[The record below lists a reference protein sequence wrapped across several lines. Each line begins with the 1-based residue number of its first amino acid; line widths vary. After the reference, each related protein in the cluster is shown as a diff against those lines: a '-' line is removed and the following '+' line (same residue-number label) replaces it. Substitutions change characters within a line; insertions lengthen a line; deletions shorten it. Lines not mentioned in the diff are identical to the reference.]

1 MFGRVLVANRGE
13 IALRVMR
20 SLRHMGVES
29 VAVFSEEDRHAPHV
43 LAADQARSLG
53 EPDPLEP
60 YLNVERVVAAALA
73 SGCQAIHPG
82 YGFLSENVAMA
93 EACDA
98 AGLVFVG
105 PPVQAI
111 RIMGDKLASRRAMK
125 AAGVKVVPGG
135 PEELGGTGGAGG
147 DREALI
153 AWAGEATFPL
163 MVKASAGGGG
173 KGMRVVRQLAD
184 LAAALELCASEA
196 QQAFGDD
203 TLYLERYLERSR
215 HIEIQVFGDHQGRVF
230 HLFER
235 ECSVQRRH
243 QKIIEESPSV
253 VVDKALRRRMG
264 EAAVEA
270 ARAVGYRGAG
280 TVEFLLDAS
289 GAFYFLEMNT
299 RLQVEHPV
307 TEEVLGVD
315 LVEAQIH
322 TAAGVPLSF
331 RPDELSL
338 RGHAMECRLYAE
350 DPAAGF
356 LPQAGR
362 LLLVRLPEGPGV
374 RVDGALRQGDV
385 VSDRYDPLLA
395 KIITW
400 GSDREQALAR
410 MERALEDTVILG
422 IPTNRDFLLD
432 VLRHDEFRAGRLS
445 TQFVEEHLHDWSPP
459 AQLPDEVVA
468 LAAVASE
475 ERLASG
481 TAAQDEPGPWARL
494 GHWRLLSD
502 G

>member
-13 IALRVMR
+13 IALRIIR
-20 SLRHMGVES
+20 SLRDMEVES
-29 VAVFSEEDRHAPHV
+29 VAVFSDEDRNAPHV

-53 EPDPLEP
+53 AADPVEP
-60 YLNVERVVAAALA
+60 YLNVERVVAAALE

-82 YGFLSENVAMA
+82 SGFLSENPAMA

-105 PPVQAI
+105 PTAEAM
-111 RIMGDKLASRRAMK
+111 RIMGDKLASRRAMQ
-125 AAGVKVVPGG
+125 AAGVSVVPGG
-135 PEELGGTGGAGG
+135 PEEPGAGR
-147 DREALI
+147 DRGALTS
-153 AWAGEATFPL
+153 WARQAGFPVL
-163 MVKASAGGGG
+163 VKASAGGGG
-173 KGMRVVRQLAD
+173 KGMRVVRQASE

-203 TLYLERYLERSR
+203 TLYMERYLERSR

-253 VVDKALRRRMG
+253 AVDEELRRRMG
-264 EAAVEA
+264 EAAVA
-270 ARAVGYRGAG
+270 AASAVSYRGAG
-280 TVEFLLDAS
+280 TVEFLLDTTGS
-289 GAFYFLEMNT
+289 FYFLEMNT

-315 LVEAQIH
+315 LVEAQIR
-322 TAAGVPLSF
+322 TAAGEPLSF
-331 RPDELSL
+331 DPDQLST
-338 RGHAMECRLYAE
+338 RGHAVECRLYAE

-374 RVDGALRQGDV
+374 RVDGALRQGDEI
-385 VSDRYDPLLA
+385 SHRYDPLLA

-400 GSDREQALAR
+400 GREREQALAR
-410 MERALEDTVILG
+410 MERALEDTVVLG
-422 IPTNRDFLLD
+422 IPTNRNFLLD
-432 VLRHDEFRAGRLS
+432 VVRHDAFRAGQLS
-445 TQFVEEHLHDWSPP
+445 TQFIEEHLHDWSPP
-459 AQLPDEVVA
+459 EQLPDEVAA

-475 ERLASG
+475 GRRASR
-481 TAAQDEPGPWARL
+481 TAAADEPGPWARL
-494 GHWRLLSD
+494 GDWRLLSD